1 MASYPSL
8 PLWTDAYMAD
18 TGHLSFE
25 EHGVYMM
32 LLMTIWRSPNCRI
45 PNDMKWIQR
54 RLRASQTEMDMI
66 VEPIVKEFFDTSGN
80 WITQKRLKQE
90 YNYVSARSKSQSD
103 RAKLRW
109 QKEKDVCQ
117 RNATAGIDPAMPPHP
132 HPHLEIDTSYLSPP
146 ISPPRGNDVVEDPKP
161 KSKRPK
167 RSTLPADWEPNEHA
181 AEIADTEGYTNDER
195 SEILQQFRDYAGAN
209 NAKYADWHKAFYN
222 WLRSDITKR
231 FVRERRRGIDPVS
244 AGTGRGNASLASTVR
259 NLSVVG
265 GS

>member
-8 PLWTDAYMAD
+8 PLWTDAYLAD

-66 VEPIVKEFFDTSGN
+66 VEPIVKEFLDTSGN
-80 WITQKRLKQE
+80 WVTQKRLKQE

-109 QKEKDVCQ
+109 QKEKKSCQ
-117 RNATAGIDPAMPPHP
+117 RNAQSGNAPTPTPI
-132 HPHLEIDTSYLSPP
+132 EIDTTYLSPP

-195 SEILQQFRDYAGAN
+195 REILQQFRDYAGAN

-231 FVRERRRGIDPVS
+231 FVRERRRGIDPVGS
-244 AGTGRGNASLASTVR
+244 GTGRSNASLSATVR

-265 GS
+265 SG